1 MTTQEIETAL
11 GRLPRS
17 RLCSYATPT
26 ERLLRLEQSLHC
38 GPVYI
43 KRDDLN
49 GVGPGGNKVRPLEYL
64 LGEAVQNHCDVI
76 IASGQENSNLCSIAA
91 SACCRLGLPCILVHN
106 NEPPQNKQGNMLLN
120 HLSGAEE
127 HYIGAVSEKER
138 NQYIERL
145 VTDLRSSGKRP
156 YVVENGATTVRGAVG
171 YIHIPLELEKNREQ
185 QPIYDLFVPGGNG
198 GLAAGVVFGT
208 ALLGG
213 PFHVHVITV
222 ENEKQELEDILHR
235 LLEGLEKETGLV
247 PAVPADA
254 CMTVYP
260 AYRGAGWGIPTQESD
275 QMITTMA
282 KLEGIFLERIY
293 TSKTAWGMCDLLG
306 RGLVQS
312 KGACLIHSGGFASL
326 FYQYQS

>member
-1 MTTQEIETAL
+1 MTTHEIETAL

-17 RLCSYATPT
+17 RLCSFSTPT
-26 ERLLRLEQSLHC
+26 ERLARLEQSLHC
-38 GPVYI
+38 GPIYI

-64 LGEAVQNHCDVI
+64 LGEAVGNHCDVV

-91 SACCRLGLPCILVHN
+91 SACCRLGLGCILVHN
-106 NEPPQNKQGNMLLN
+106 NEPPQRWLGNILLN
-120 HLSGAEE
+120 RLSGVEE
-127 HYIGAVSEKER
+127 HYIGAVSEEVR
-138 NQYIERL
+138 NQYIESL
-145 VTDLRSSGKRP
+145 VSDLRGAGKRP

-171 YIHIPLELEKNREQ
+171 YIHIPLELEQQRER
-185 QPIYDLFVPGGNG
+185 QPVYDLFVPGGNG

-222 ENEKQELEDILHR
+222 ENEKQELENILHR
-235 LLEGLEKETGLV
+235 LLEGLQEETGLT
-247 PAVPADA
+247 PAVAPET
-254 CMTVYP
+254 CMTVYE
-260 AYRGAGWGIPTQESD
+260 AYRGAGWGIPTRESD
-275 QMITTMA
+275 QMIEKMA
-282 KLEGIFLERIY
+282 RLEGIFLERIY
-293 TSKTAWGMCDLLG
+293 TSKTAWGMCDLLE
-306 RGLVQS
+306 RGLVRS